1 MKHNKMKKMISIMVA
16 IPVAFSALTVYAS
29 IEVIL

>member
-1 MKHNKMKKMISIMVA
+1 MKNNKMKKMISIMVA
-16 IPVAFSALTVYAS
+16 ILVVFSALTVYAS